1 MAKKDDLKELITK
14 EIIIL
19 EAKNEVNV
27 TKRIDDVI
35 KFLKELRAEIDT
47 PAVKYD
53 LSVDAG
59 THTTVAV
66 TRDGQSVTA
75 GSKVLNAGDVIT
87 VIASPANGYALSKFT
102 INGVSAQSGDTVTV
116 SSSVKIVTEAVAVY
130 DLSITASNATV
141 SVTRGGVAV
150 TAGEEVLT
158 SGDVLTISA
167 EADSGYELTTF
178 LVNGNE
184 FTSGSTVTVSGDV
197 TIVAGGT
204 LIPEETEQQ

>member
-14 EIIIL
+14 EIILL
-19 EAKNEVNV
+19 EAKNEINV
-27 TKRIDDVI
+27 TKRIDSVI

-53 LSVDAG
+53 LSVSAG
-59 THTTVAV
+59 THTTVAI

-87 VIASPANGYALSKFT
+87 VTATPATGYALSKFT

-130 DLSITASNATV
+130 DLSVTASHATV

-150 TAGEEVLT
+150 TAGEEVLR

-167 EADSGYELTTF
+167 EASDGYELSTLT
-178 LVNGNE
+178 VNGDAFE
-184 FTSGSTVTVSGDV
+184 SGSTLTVSGDV
-197 TIVAGGT
+197 AVVASAD
-204 LIPEETEQQ
+204 LIPAENTEQ